1 MYLQILTSKSSWLF
15 NNKKKFL
22 SRLKNVKKIKFIN
35 KSQDIS
41 SKANIILVLSY
52 YKIIPSKFLNKNK
65 HIYVIHDSDLPRG
78 RGMSPLF
85 NQILKGKKN
94 ITSTIFKCEENLDNG
109 KIVFK
114 QKFFYQDTLV
124 YDEIKKKQMIN
135 NVVIIKK
142 LLNLFLKNKIK
153 LKSQKGK
160 ATYFKKI
167 SKIKNNIDKS
177 KSLISQF
184 DKIRTRDDK
193 FFRAFFVHKKRKYFI
208 KIEPENSL

>member
-142 LLNLFLKNKIK
+142 LLNLFLKNRIK
-153 LKSQKGK
+153 LSL
-160 ATYFKKI
+160 KKVG
-167 SKIKNNIDKS
+167 N
-177 KSLISQF
+177 LF
-184 DKIRTRDDK
+184 
-193 FFRAFFVHKKRKYFI
+193 
-208 KIEPENSL
+208 